1 MCQTIFMG
9 SVQEIVIFVLE
20 VIVPVG
26 VSHDAARQRLAVTEL
41 HNAVQAGGNTLVA
54 VRVVDIEV
62 DDRATVAPRIELA
75 RLCR

>member
-26 VSHDAARQRLAVTEL
+26 VSHDAARQRLAVAEL

-62 DDRATVAPRIELA
+62 DDLSLIHI
-75 RLCR
+75 

>member
-9 SVQEIVIFVLE
+9 SVQEIVVFVLE

-62 DDRATVAPRIELA
+62 DDRAAVATGIELA
-75 RLCR
+75 LPR